1 MIPES
6 LRSNMDAL
14 CREELRETVRTLSQ
28 LTKSYSF
35 ETAVQALEEGF
46 RVSRTGFCDAAVLAA
61 RMTNFGLHTS
71 PEEGPDLNP
80 YDQLLK
86 VGG

>member
-1 MIPES
+1 MDELS
-6 LRSNMDAL
+6 REDLRQ
-14 CREELRETVRTLSQ
+14 TVRTISK

-35 ETAVQALEEGF
+35 ETAIAALEEGF
-46 RVSRTGFCDAAVLAA
+46 RTSRNGFCDAAVLAA
-61 RMTNFGLHTS
+61 RMQNFGLDTP
-71 PEEGPDLNP
+71 PEAGPDLSS